1 MRRHSRPAKK
11 TAPTADN
18 RTPASRLS
26 AFIAEPG
33 PERKS
38 RMFSRIRQDVDDT
51 PGPWIQAARALHV
64 SGDIDTDVYWYLATI
79 FVEAIVYRL
88 SAVDPD
94 LVRISDE
101 MVAIEA
107 AHGLSEFESFLVSKG
122 PREWRELSAA
132 WDRRSLA
139 LKVAYLRAHDADDVA
154 RAMEVDHE
162 LVAQRAEAGRQQF
175 WPEEA
180 EPSPFFPPQHLQ

>member
-1 MRRHSRPAKK
+1 
-11 TAPTADN
+11 
-18 RTPASRLS
+18 
-26 AFIAEPG
+26 
-33 PERKS
+33 
-38 RMFSRIRQDVDDT
+38 MFSRIRQDVDDT

-64 SGDIDTDVYWYLATI
+64 SGDIDTDAYWYLATI
-79 FVEAIVYRL
+79 FVEAIVYGL

-101 MVAIEA
+101 MQAIEA

-122 PREWRELSAA
+122 PPDWRELSAA
-132 WDRRSLA
+132 WDRRSRSLQ
-139 LKVAYLRAHDADDVA
+139 VTFLRAHDADDVA

-162 LVAQRAEAGRQQF
+162 LVGQRAEARRQQF